1 VNRLRGKN
9 RHLHHFGRKK
19 HEASNADNKCASW
32 DEDSFSRSIWFS
44 IIILT
49 FFSLSLSLSFLKKIM
64 HNCIFT
70 VFSAKNANKYLEFIM
85 NLQRVWDCIIRL
97 KKLLVVP
104 KKFVPIKK
112 VCLFGKKKILSLFD
126 PFTIRV
132 LLALPSKR
140 ACDFKTWFSKTQ
152 LNIWKNYGLTFK
164 ITI

>member
-1 VNRLRGKN
+1 MVFYHYSDFL
-9 RHLHHFGRKK
+9 
-19 HEASNADNKCASW
+19 
-32 DEDSFSRSIWFS
+32 
-44 IIILT
+44 
-49 FFSLSLSLSFLKKIM
+49 FSLSLSLSFLKKIM

-164 ITI
+164 ITIEYLKLCIFKKKKNLAFDLKMHIFYVFQIAI